1 MGERWQQVSHCH
13 PSLPPLLTFSPRLTP
28 ASQRAGGR
36 GDALQAMSSPQRPHS
51 PLWLWMQ
58 PCGHAEK
65 PPSLPRLCGLLLR
78 ARDPDAVGAHGEG
91 WPGVGVP
98 VAAVSLTQS
107 PHTQSCPGNRAAL
120 CGVMGPGAPV
130 PAHKEPLDV
139 PAPHSPEAEVPSHPP
154 SAF

>member
-78 ARDPDAVGAHGEG
+78 VRDPDAVGAHGEG

-98 VAAVSLTQS
+98 S
-107 PHTQSCPGNRAAL
+107 
-120 CGVMGPGAPV
+120 
-130 PAHKEPLDV
+130 
-139 PAPHSPEAEVPSHPP
+139 PP
-154 SAF
+154 SGSCEPHAVTPHPELPGEQSSFVWGDGAGGTCPCTQRAP